1 MKSGRTL
8 PFTIK
13 EMLESQRMR
22 IAVDNFKTSPTFMK
36 ALITELALEIF
47 TVTKNTVIKKYNRN
61 SSLCQRDMLPILR
74 EIDTDDLITFNIYF
88 GLSPIEQQLY
98 LAEKSNLSE
107 HDRAELVEKL
117 RKQMMEAS

>member
-8 PFTIK
+8 GFTVK

-22 IAVDNFKTSPTFMK
+22 IAVDNFQTSPTFMK

-88 GLSPIEQQLY
+88 NLSPLEVQLY
-98 LAEKSNLSE
+98 LAEKNGMSKEERTKL
-107 HDRAELVEKL
+107 LEKL